1 MCGRYLLEDEAYAD
15 ILLILHN
22 LNKAKKSAASEL
34 AQDEF
39 VNGEQVSRKL
49 AQDEF
54 AHGDIFPTSIAPI
67 GTSDGIEAVKW
78 GFPHWK
84 NSGVIIN
91 ARSETASIKK
101 MFAKPL
107 RERRCVVPSSGFYE
121 WSRQTGASKTK
132 NKYFFHQPGENVLYM
147 AAVAGTFRDAQGA
160 QYSAFV
166 ILTTQANDSVSPI
179 HDRMPVILAPDEL
192 ELWINDDDFA
202 EQALHR
208 TGPELVSTLSK

>member
-22 LNKAKKSAASEL
+22 LNKAKKSAASAL
-34 AQDEF
+34 AQNEF
-39 VNGEQVSRKL
+39 ASGEQISRKL
-49 AQDEF
+49 AKDGL
-54 AHGDIFPTSIAPI
+54 ASGDIFPTSIAPI
-67 GTSDGIEAVKW
+67 GTSDGIVAVKW

-121 WSRQTGASKTK
+121 WSRQVGKSKTK
-132 NKYFFHQPGENVLYM
+132 NKYFLHQPGESVLYM
-147 AAVAGTFRDAQGA
+147 AAITDTFRDAQGT

-166 ILTTQANDSVSPI
+166 ILTTAANDSVSPI

-192 ELWINDDDFA
+192 ELWINDDNFT

-208 TGPELVSTLSK
+208 TGPELVAVLST